1 MIVIFEVVIDMKT
14 SPLHNIHTA
23 LRANFADYAGWEMP
37 LSYGNPVAE
46 HLSVRS
52 GVGILD
58 LSHRGKIKATGRDRV
73 KFLHNLVSNEV
84 NDLKPGEGNY
94 SALLNSR
101 GRLLADFRL
110 YMMEDYVL
118 LDVDAENSPKLVKE
132 LTRYII
138 VNQVKLEDVSDS
150 LGLVSVQGP
159 KSSELLGLILG
170 ERMPDLAEYHH
181 VRRGFDGF
189 ELTVVKTGYTGE
201 IGYDIFTPVEGTL
214 PLWNALF
221 EKGKGYGPTPVGL
234 AGLDSLRIETG
245 LPRYGVD
252 MDENYIASEAG
263 LEKAISYSK
272 GCFVGQE
279 VVGRVKFR
287 GHVNRLL
294 VGMQVDGDA
303 APAKGAKIYDG
314 DQEIGHVTSSLL
326 SPSLKRPLAM
336 GYVRREFIEPGSKVS
351 VEIDGGRV
359 SAEVVELP
367 FCDYS
372 PE

>member
-1 MIVIFEVVIDMKT
+1 MKT
-14 SPLHNIHTA
+14 SLLNNIHTA
-23 LRANFADYAGWEMP
+23 LQANFADYAGWEMP
-37 LSYGNPVAE
+37 RDYGDSLSE
-46 HLSVRS
+46 HLAVRN
-52 GVGILD
+52 GVGVID

-84 NDLKPGEGNY
+84 AKLKPGEGNY

-110 YMMEDYVL
+110 YMMEDYIL
-118 LDVDAENSPKLVKE
+118 LDVDADNSTKLIRE
-132 LTRYII
+132 FTRYII
-138 VNQVKLEDVSDS
+138 VNQVKLEDVSES
-150 LGLVSVQGP
+150 LGLISVQGP
-159 KSSELLGLILG
+159 KASLLLSLIFG
-170 ERMPDLAEYHH
+170 EPMPDLAEHHH
-181 VRRGFDGF
+181 VKHQFNGL
-189 ELTVVKTGYTGE
+189 ELIVVKTGYTGE
-201 IGYDIFTPVEGTL
+201 AGYDIFTPVEGTL

-221 EKGKGYGPTPVGL
+221 EKGKGYGVTPAGL
-234 AGLDSLRIETG
+234 AALDSLRIEAG
-245 LPRYGVD
+245 VPRYGVD
-252 MDENYIASEAG
+252 MDESYIASEAG

-294 VGMQVDGDA
+294 VGMKVDGDA
-303 APAKGAKIYDG
+303 APARGAKVYDG

-326 SPSLKRPLAM
+326 SPSLNRPLAM
-336 GYVRREFIEPGSKVS
+336 GYVRREFIEPGSKVA
-351 VEIDGGRV
+351 VEIGGSKT